1 MPTEKSLLKDRIES
15 GKPLLIAEIS
25 PPQSGDPELV
35 RAVARRYVG
44 KVHALGVSD
53 NRDGACMSALAAAS
67 LLVQEGIEPILHMVT
82 RDRNRIALVS
92 DYLGAQALGIRN
104 VLCTTGT
111 HQTLGPARAAKNVFD
126 IDSIQLIRTLANL
139 SNDGA
144 IVGEASLNG
153 AAPICL
159 GAVANPYADPVEMQ
173 VLRLAK
179 KVSAGAQFLISQP
192 IFDLERFRA
201 FWDKAAQRGIA
212 EKAAVLLGVRVLTDA
227 ASARNYAARRP
238 SPMIPEA
245 LLARLSSKTDTSAQ
259 RAVGIDIAT
268 ETIQQLSGLK
278 GVRGFEIRADGDDE
292 AALEVMQ
299 RSGLGVN

>member
-1 MPTEKSLLKDRIES
+1 MPTEKSFLKKQIES
-15 GKPLLIAEIS
+15 GKPLLVAEIS
-25 PPQSGDPELV
+25 PPKSGDPGLV
-35 RAVARRYVG
+35 RAIASRYVG

-53 NRDGACMSALAAAS
+53 NRDGVCMSALAAA
-67 LLVQEGIEPILHMVT
+67 LLLAQESIEPILHVVT

-126 IDSIQLIRTLANL
+126 IDSIQLIRTFAN
-139 SNDGA
+139 
-144 IVGEASLNG
+144 LNG
-153 AAPICL
+153 APPMCL

-212 EKAAVLLGVRVLTDA
+212 EKAAVLLGIRVLTDA
-227 ASARNYAARRP
+227 ASARSYAARHP

-245 LLARLSSKTDTSAQ
+245 LLVRLSSETDKSAQ

-268 ETIQQLSGLK
+268 ETIQQLSSLK

-299 RSGLGVN
+299 RSGLRVD

>member
-1 MPTEKSLLKDRIES
+1 MLTEKSVLNKRIES
-15 GKPLLIAEIS
+15 GKPLLVAEIS
-25 PPQSGDPELV
+25 PPKSGDPELV

-53 NRDGACMSALAAAS
+53 NREGVYMSALAAAS
-67 LLVQEGIEPILHMVT
+67 LLVQEGIEPILHMAT

-126 IDSIQLIRTLANL
+126 IDSIQLIRTFANL
-139 SNDGA
+139 TNDGA

-153 AAPICL
+153 APPVCL

-201 FWDKAAQRGIA
+201 FWDKVAQRGIA
-212 EKAAVLLGVRVLTDA
+212 EKAAVLLGIRVLTDA
-227 ASARNYAARRP
+227 ASARNYAARHP
-238 SPMIPEA
+238 SPMISDA

-268 ETIQQLSGLK
+268 ATIQQLSNLK

-299 RSGLGVN
+299 RSGLGVD

>member
-1 MPTEKSLLKDRIES
+1 MPTQESFLKNRIES
-15 GKPLLIAEIS
+15 GKPLLVAEIS
-25 PPQSGDPELV
+25 PPKSGDPGLV
-35 RAVARRYVG
+35 RALARRYVG

-53 NRDGACMSALAAAS
+53 NRDGVCMSALAAAS

-192 IFDLERFRA
+192 IFDLDRFRV

-212 EKAAVLLGVRVLTDA
+212 EKAAVLLGVRVLTNA
-227 ASARNYAARRP
+227 ASARHYAARRP
-238 SPMIPEA
+238 SPIIPDA
-245 LLARLSSKTDTSAQ
+245 LLVRLSSKTDTSAQ
-259 RAVGIDIAT
+259 RTVGIDIAT
-268 ETIQQLSGLK
+268 ETIQQLSSLK

-299 RSGLGVN
+299 RSGLGVD

>member
-1 MPTEKSLLKDRIES
+1 MPTEKSFLKKQIES
-15 GKPLLIAEIS
+15 GKPLLVAEIS
-25 PPQSGDPELV
+25 PPKSGDPGLV
-35 RAVARRYVG
+35 RAAARRYIG

-53 NRDGACMSALAAAS
+53 NRDGVCMSALAAA
-67 LLVQEGIEPILHMVT
+67 LLLAQESIEPILHVVT

-126 IDSIQLIRTLANL
+126 IDSIQLIRTFAN
-139 SNDGA
+139 
-144 IVGEASLNG
+144 LNG
-153 AAPICL
+153 APPMCL

-212 EKAAVLLGVRVLTDA
+212 EKAAVLLGVCVLTDA
-227 ASARNYAARRP
+227 ASARNYAARHP

-245 LLARLSSKTDTSAQ
+245 LLVRMSSETDKSAQ

-268 ETIQQLSGLK
+268 ETIQQLSSLK

-299 RSGLGVN
+299 RSGLRVD